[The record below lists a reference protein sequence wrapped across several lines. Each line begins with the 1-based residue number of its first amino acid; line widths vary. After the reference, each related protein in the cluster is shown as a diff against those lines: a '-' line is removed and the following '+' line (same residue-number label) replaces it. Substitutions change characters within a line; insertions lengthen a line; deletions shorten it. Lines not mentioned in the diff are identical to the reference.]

1 MAGQLTSNSLPSA
14 YFTEENFT
22 SEPSEPPNE
31 ELHPYGVLVFVACVW
46 ILVAV
51 LGITGNIIVI
61 LSVVLSKSVRT
72 MTNVLVVNLSVADLW
87 TSLSLPWTSVALLS
101 NGTLPLTSVV
111 PCQVTEFM
119 WHTGL
124 GASLYNLALISVNRL
139 VRITRPAIYRQLFTP
154 CKMACI
160 VAVSWFIPFF
170 VILFPTFIGVDSLG
184 HDLKHNSC
192 SDDDNHPRAA
202 DYNLAQT
209 IGFYP
214 IPMTTVI
221 ISYVLIYI
229 YIRRHFKQQKGNKGA
244 SDPIEASGA
253 GMASMSIS
261 DSEATADDKHKRKV
275 SQQQLQ
281 ITKNLFMTVCA
292 FTVCISPY
300 FISLFV
306 PTSEIFTLYGATIL
320 IFNSCVNPLIYA
332 AKHPQFKK
340 VLRPMMRCRWSEI
353 PEPSRVLL
361 AVRANVDTIVSLT
374 PS

>member
-1 MAGQLTSNSLPSA
+1 MAGQLTSTSLPSA
-14 YFTEENFT
+14 YFTDDNFT
-22 SEPSEPPNE
+22 SPPSEPPTE
-31 ELHPYGVLVFVACVW
+31 EFYPYGVFVFLACLW
-46 ILVAV
+46 SLVAV
-51 LGITGNIIVI
+51 LGITGNIMVI
-61 LSVVLSKSVRT
+61 LSLVLSKSVRT

-87 TSLSLPWTSVALLS
+87 TSLSLPWTSVALVS
-101 NGTLPLTSVV
+101 NGTWPLASVV
-111 PCQVTEFM
+111 PCQVAAFM

-139 VRITRPAIYRQLFTP
+139 VRITRPEHIYRQLFTP
-154 CKMACI
+154 CTMACI

-170 VILFPTFIGVDSLG
+170 VILFPTFIGIGSLG
-184 HDLKHNSC
+184 HDLKHHTC
-192 SDDDNHPRAA
+192 TDDDNHPRANE
-202 DYNLAQT
+202 YNLAQT

-221 ISYVLIYI
+221 ISYLVIYI
-229 YIRRHFKQQKGNKGA
+229 HVRRHFKTQKYMKKSP
-244 SDPIEASGA
+244 SDPVEASGA
-253 GMASMSIS
+253 SVVSMSMS
-261 DSEATADDKHKRKV
+261 DSEATGDDKHKSKL

-300 FISLFV
+300 FISLFF
-306 PTSEIFTLYGATIL
+306 PTSSEFAIYFATIL
-320 IFNSCVNPLIYA
+320 IFNSCLNPIIYA

-361 AVRANVDTIVSLT
+361 AVRAKLNREA
-374 PS
+374 